1 MIRKESRNMACFEDK
16 MQVLVLKTN
25 PKGSDKISEG
35 LMHTLKLRKLSLDRK
50 GIHRFYKKVQVLL
63 QWKSIPHDACIRTV

>member
-1 MIRKESRNMACFEDK
+1 MGCFEDK

-50 GIHRFYKKVQVLL
+50 GIHRFYKNNV
-63 QWKSIPHDACIRTV
+63 